1 MSFHKKKSDSREANQ
16 IIAKFNSGPEVLKP
30 LLHEA
35 QQRYS
40 HIPENIIE
48 QLASNLGL
56 PASELYSLTENYNN
70 RWYCDE

>member
-1 MSFHKKKSDSREANQ
+1 MSFHKKSSDGREANQ
-16 IIAKFNSGPEVLKP
+16 IIAKFNNGPDALKP

-70 RWYCDE
+70 RWYCEE